1 MHPLFH
7 VPSTEVTLALVQD
20 FISLKIRESLTVE
33 YKRAGEKP
41 IEAVAA
47 LANTYG
53 GLLLVGVEEG
63 ETGVPSEIR
72 GVPLGEKE
80 KLVNQMG
87 TGFDPPWS
95 PEVIEVPCNE
105 QGDKVVL
112 VVRIDRATVPRPIV
126 LNGSISVRLDARN
139 AKANRQMM
147 RLLLDDPN
155 SQPEPRPSLPTRD
168 LYEHESLFRFEDN
181 DPDLVLRAASGLRL
195 WQGEERT
202 RFPSGLARVVAEA
215 LQGTRAYPFLAHL
228 GLQLIGDGGE
238 VATTPWQLTD
248 ATSRRVK
255 LLMSTCRADG
265 TFPCRPGAQMV
276 CTVSL
281 TGEEP
286 SSELEV
292 LFDTALWLPPGVP
305 LGLELFVQAFCD
317 SVPIVANAVL
327 PRVTEATVGL
337 KAMPSPP
344 TEIHVA
350 SRHRPDGY
358 GDLTPVDLGEL
369 LSLSWLGERA
379 GGRAIHQGGE
389 TLLRSLV
396 DPPRW
401 DDAVREALVTMAMD
415 WGFPDPKFP

>member
-1 MHPLFH
+1 MHPLFQ

-33 YKRAGEKP
+33 YKRAGDKP

-53 GLLLVGVEEG
+53 GLLFVGVAEG
-63 ETGVPSEIR
+63 EKGVPSEIT

-87 TGFDPPWS
+87 TSFDPPWS

-126 LNGSISVRLDARN
+126 LNGSIFVRLDARN
-139 AKANRQMM
+139 EKANRQMM
-147 RLLLDDPN
+147 RMLLDDPN
-155 SQPEPRPSLPTRD
+155 SQPEPRPSSATRS
-168 LYEHESLFRFEDN
+168 LYRHEPAFQSVGN
-181 DPDLVLRAASGLRL
+181 NPDVALRAASALPL
-195 WQGEERT
+195 WQVQERT
-202 RFPSGLARVVAEA
+202 RFPSGLAGKIIEA
-215 LQGTRAYPFLAHL
+215 LKGTEAHSLLSRL
-228 GLQLIGDGGE
+228 GLELVGGGQ
-238 VATTPWQLTD
+238 VALTPWQLLA

-255 LLMSTCRADG
+255 LRMSTCGTDG
-265 TFPCRPGAQMV
+265 SAPSRPGAQLV

-281 TGEEP
+281 TGDEP
-286 SSELEV
+286 ASELEV
-292 LFDTALWLPPGVP
+292 LLDTAVWLPGEVP
-305 LGLELFVQAFCD
+305 LGLDLVLKVFHD
-317 SVPIVANAVL
+317 SVPIVASTLL
-327 PRVTEATVGL
+327 PVVAGATVGI
-337 KAMPSPP
+337 KAMPVPV
-344 TEIHVA
+344 TEIQVA
-350 SRHRPDGY
+350 SRTRRDNH
-358 GDLTPVDLGEL
+358 GDEVRTGLDELVSLG
-369 LSLSWLGERA
+369 SLGERV
-379 GGRAIHQGGE
+379 GSRGISHGGE

-396 DPPRW
+396 DPPHW